1 MILPELQSANNLYE
15 QKLAAGNSS
24 DQAMFSISWDI
35 EELKS
40 ISAQCR
46 KIHHELTYCINACT
60 HDLFEQRNIPRKMTE
75 IRSTMCKVI
84 KRISHFRRTPAT
96 HVFILMISCDL
107 RDKKPYALP
116 VQCLPYAG
124 LKEMELRTIVS
135 NLCKEM
141 TSMQMKVS
149 GIFTFLQ
156 KIRFYRFFR
165 VCY

>member
-1 MILPELQSANNLYE
+1 LNNLYE

-24 DQAMFSISWDI
+24 DQDI

-46 KIHHELTYCINACT
+46 KIHHELTYCIDSCA
-60 HDLFEQRNIPRKMTE
+60 HDLFEQRNIPRKITE
-75 IRSTMCKVI
+75 LRSTICKVI
-84 KRISHFRRTPAT
+84 KRMSRFRRTPAT
-96 HVFILMISCDL
+96 HVFVLMISCDL

-149 GIFTFLQ
+149 GISTYC
-156 KIRFYRFFR
+156 I
-165 VCY
+165 